1 MRISEGSLRRLIREV
16 LEEYNPTEEEI
27 IVRTVDDYFSD
38 SNRRDLAVNQGT
50 RGKYE
55 MSADFLARIRGPE
68 LIVEIEALRKIINLS
83 GEKKLEKSDPLLQDF
98 LDKSEDVRR
107 LDALKNLSDDDME
120 SVNLGLNFL
129 FPDLFDYFDRY
140 DLGEEE
146 RIRLVRIGNK
156 IRSDKKSI
164 LNVLSN
170 SILNNLSG
178 AGYYWARKE
187 ITNIAILFLKALK
200 ENIKLYY

>member
-1 MRISEGSLRRLIREV
+1 MHISEGNLRRLIREV

-27 IVRTVDDYFSD
+27 VARTVDDYFSD
-38 SNRRDLAVNQGT
+38 SNRRELAVNHDT

-83 GEKKLEKSDPLLQDF
+83 GAKKLDISDPLLQDF
-98 LDKSEDVRR
+98 LDKAGDVRR

-120 SVNLGLNFL
+120 SVNLGLDFL

-140 DLGEEE
+140 DT
-146 RIRLVRIGNK
+146 
-156 IRSDKKSI
+156 
-164 LNVLSN
+164 LN
-170 SILNNLSG
+170 
-178 AGYYWARKE
+178 Y
-187 ITNIAILFLKALK
+187 
-200 ENIKLYY
+200 

>member
-16 LEEYNPTEEEI
+16 LEEYSPTEEEI
-27 IVRTVDDYFSD
+27 IIRTVDDYFSD

-83 GEKKLEKSDPLLQDF
+83 GEKKLEISDPLLQDF

-120 SVNLGLNFL
+120 SVNLGLDFL

-146 RIRLVRIGNK
+146 LIRLVRIGNK

-170 SILNNLSG
+170 SILNNLAK
-178 AGYYWARKE
+178 AGYYRSKKE
-187 ITNIAILFLKALK
+187 IIDITILFLKALK
-200 ENIKLYY
+200 EHV

>member
-1 MRISEGSLRRLIREV
+1 MRISEDMLRKLIREV

-27 IVRTVDDYFSD
+27 VVRTVDDYFSD
-38 SNRRDLAVNQGT
+38 SSQRDLTVSQNT

-55 MSADFLARIRGPE
+55 MSSDFLHRSRGPA
-68 LIVEIEALRKIINLS
+68 LIDEVNAFREIINLAN
-83 GEKKLEKSDPLLQDF
+83 EKKLDISDHRFRDF
-98 LDKSEDVRR
+98 LNEPADVRR

-120 SVNLGLNFL
+120 SVNLGLEFL
-129 FPDLFDYFDRY
+129 FPDLFEYSDRY

-146 RIRLVRIGNK
+146 RIRLVRIANK

-170 SILNNLSG
+170 SVLNNLVYG
-178 AGYYWARKE
+178 GYYNESKE

-200 ENIKLYY
+200 QRKI

>member
-1 MRISEGSLRRLIREV
+1 MRISEGMLRKLIREV

-27 IVRTVDDYFSD
+27 VVRTVDDYFSD
-38 SNRRDLAVNQGT
+38 SNRRELAVNQDT

-55 MSADFLARIRGPE
+55 KADDFLHRSRGPA
-68 LIVEIEALRKIINLS
+68 LIDEVNAFRQIINLAN
-83 GEKKLEKSDPLLQDF
+83 EKKLDISDHRLRDF
-98 LDKSEDVRR
+98 LDGSADVRR
-107 LDALKNLSDDDME
+107 LDALKNLNDDDME
-120 SVNLGLNFL
+120 SVNLGLEFL
-129 FPDLFDYFDRY
+129 FPDLFEYSDRY

-146 RIRLVRIGNK
+146 RIRLVRIANK

-170 SILNNLSG
+170 IVLNNLVY
-178 AGYYWARKE
+178 AGYYNESKE

-200 ENIKLYY
+200 QRKI